1 MKKIIILFLLLLLSG
16 CGENEKIIESE
27 KIEVDVE
34 ENVVVDLNSEV
45 YNTQFIN
52 EIKNGTIISEKEII
66 DTTKIGEKKV
76 TLLVKGVDGKKEEYS
91 YTINVVD
98 NEAPVI
104 KYEKEITTNYGIKVD
119 LLKGVAVSD
128 NSEEDI
134 NVKVDGEYNFNK
146 ADTYKLYYVAIDS
159 SGNETREEFTLIVK
173 QKKVEVS
180 KDDNVV
186 IPDGTFTT
194 SKGFSG
200 YTKNGITYIDGILIV
215 NKTYSLPSNYGTGL
229 SKATKEAFNEMQA
242 AAILEG
248 LNIYLSSG
256 FRSYSTQKNL
266 NNKYVNRDGQKAA
279 DTYSARA
286 GHSEHQSG
294 LAFDVNQINDTFSD
308 TVEAKWL
315 ANNCYKYGL
324 ILRYPKGKTYETGY
338 KYESWHFRY
347 VGVDLATKL
356 YNNGDWITLEDY
368 FGITSEYQ
376 K

>member
-1 MKKIIILFLLLLLSG
+1 MKKMIILFLLLLLSG

-119 LLKGVAVSD
+119 LLKGVVVSD

-186 IPDGTFTT
+186 IHDGTFTT

-242 AAILEG
+242 AAILE
-248 LNIYLSSG
+248 
-256 FRSYSTQKNL
+256 
-266 NNKYVNRDGQKAA
+266 
-279 DTYSARA
+279 
-286 GHSEHQSG
+286 
-294 LAFDVNQINDTFSD
+294 
-308 TVEAKWL
+308 
-315 ANNCYKYGL
+315 
-324 ILRYPKGKTYETGY
+324 
-338 KYESWHFRY
+338 
-347 VGVDLATKL
+347 
-356 YNNGDWITLEDY
+356 
-368 FGITSEYQ
+368 TSVWD
-376 K
+376 